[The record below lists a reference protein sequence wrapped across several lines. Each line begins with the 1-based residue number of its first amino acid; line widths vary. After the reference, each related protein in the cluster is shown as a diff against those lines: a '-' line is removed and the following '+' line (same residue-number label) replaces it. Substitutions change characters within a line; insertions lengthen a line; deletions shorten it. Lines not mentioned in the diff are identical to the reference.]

1 MKLPFKIQPPEDLST
16 QIKLLSAALDEADC
30 IITGAGAGLS
40 TSAGFLYSGERFR
53 KYFSDFEE
61 KYNFHDMYQRLLS
74 LRHPGR
80 ILGLLEP
87 LYLDQPLHE
96 PAETGLRK
104 TTYHFKGKDY
114 FVLTTNVDHCF
125 QKAGFDKHR
134 LFYTQGDYGLFQCSR
149 SCQPVTYNNEK
160 IIRQMVL
167 SQGFK
172 ILEDNTLLPPASP
185 KMTIPSNLVPR
196 CPHCGKPLT
205 MNLRADSTFV
215 EDEGWHQAA
224 ERYSEFLQRH
234 QPTKVLFLELGTG
247 YNTPGII
254 KYPFWNMT
262 DRWPDARY
270 ACINLNEALAPEEIS
285 KKSICIEGDIGEV
298 LAQL

>member
-1 MKLPFKIQPPEDLST
+1 
-16 QIKLLSAALDEADC
+16 
-30 IITGAGAGLS
+30 
-40 TSAGFLYSGERFR
+40 
-53 KYFSDFEE
+53 
-61 KYNFHDMYQRLLS
+61 
-74 LRHPGR
+74 
-80 ILGLLEP
+80 
-87 LYLDQPLHE
+87 
-96 PAETGLRK
+96 
-104 TTYHFKGKDY
+104 
-114 FVLTTNVDHCF
+114 
-125 QKAGFDKHR
+125 
-134 LFYTQGDYGLFQCSR
+134 
-149 SCQPVTYNNEK
+149 
-160 IIRQMVL
+160 MVL

-185 KMTIPSNLVPR
+185 KMTIPSNLVPH

-224 ERYSEFLQRH
+224 ERYSEFLRRH

-254 KYPFWNMT
+254 NYPFWNMT
-262 DRWPDARY
+262 DCWPDARY
-270 ACINLNEALAPEEIS
+270 ACINLNEALAPEEIA